1 MKRNRLYRIM
11 MFLPLGILFIAL
23 FGFAVMSLWNWLMP
37 ELFGLKAIGYW
48 QAMGLMVLSR
58 IFFGGFGRG
67 GNGRSLHGNLAQDIG
82 PILLHRRARPLAN
95 GSESLFDATQ
105 GGAPIFGGRNHPLGD
120 RRQRSA
126 RLYIREGV

>member
-67 GNGRSLHGNLAQDIG
+67 GSHGGHWRHRMMERWEKMRPEGRDRFRQSLRG
-82 PILLHRRARPLAN
+82 RW
-95 GSESLFDATQ
+95 
-105 GGAPIFGGRNHPLGD
+105 GGWAPPD
-120 RRQRSA
+120 STTSA
-126 RLYIREGV
+126 